1 MMEDMVCSKK
11 EMSSEILS
19 GGYMQATPIGV
30 YAKISIFFYY
40 QCPTVQKLY
49 IKVQPDLLTESF
61 MTFSTYSSTSFL
73 IFGINRDLRV
83 KELGSL

>member
-11 EMSSEILS
+11 KKKKVSSEILS

-40 QCPTVQKLY
+40 QCPTS
-49 IKVQPDLLTESF
+49 P
-61 MTFSTYSSTSFL
+61 
-73 IFGINRDLRV
+73 
-83 KELGSL
+83 